1 MLRDYR
7 AHAFSQ
13 AVFGVLIDADVPL
26 PAAAL
31 VVRPRRRGIYFGANN
46 SPYMWRENK
55 SSASDRFGPVHF
67 RSTHARTRRHLRSG
81 CICGCREANTWWTPP
96 RVRIR
101 KGSSLIAVIS
111 LQRQDFG
118 ATAREGRGRGS
129 GRGVEEDAE
138 RRRQG
143 RTASGSGGA
152 DKDFRFLD

>member
-111 LQRQDFG
+111 LQRQDLVPAEPQLG
-118 ATAREGRGRGS
+118 KVGDAAA
-129 GRGVEEDAE
+129 VEALKKTLSDDRDVRRAAAE
-138 RRRQG
+138 AL
-143 RTASGSGGA
+143 T
-152 DKDFRFLD
+152 KILDS